1 MYKHR
6 KDNMPQNGK
15 SNIGV
20 IIAIALMFF
29 VVVLVWSK

>member
-6 KDNMPQNGK
+6 KSSIPQSDK

-29 VVVLVWSK
+29 VVVLVCSK